1 MIQNIFSRVTGGNI
15 SKIFGTLGVLGN
27 ANLYLINPNGIMF
40 GPNARLDMRGAFVG
54 STADSL
60 LFNNN
65 YDFSASNPTAPPLL
79 TVDIPLG
86 VRFRENTG
94 DINSTA
100 NLSTP
105 SDLTL
110 QGGNVNLTG
119 SVVAGGNLRLEALD
133 TLTIRDTVE
142 NPFFAVSGLDLLIQG
157 NNIDIFA
164 LNNVNSAIA
173 SYGNLTLKSPNPVI
187 GDAHY
192 YSGGNFRIEKLDSSL
207 GELYSPNDPVIRTGG
222 DVFIG
227 AYEGASLHIIAGGS
241 VTIPGYVLIT
251 GADAEF
257 GLQETVTLSNG
268 QEIFID
274 GKNTPTLDIRA
285 GVREEFIGTPL
296 FEGSG
301 LDFFIFPSFS
311 QTATSADINVGTI
324 IFSRNP
330 NDGTQKITGDVL
342 LTNQYQPNPN
352 LQGSITLNPSFGN
365 TAIGTSS
372 FLDGGRVIIDSKA
385 NILVSGD
392 INSFA
397 FGQNGRGGDVLF
409 NSVGDI
415 FLFSSNINVLGSQGG
430 NISFNANNI
439 DIIISLLLSGIQQGL
454 GFENAQGGDIR
465 LNAKEN
471 ISIDSSL
478 IANGVLTNAIGNAGN
493 TIINTS
499 DLFIT
504 NGTQINSNTVSS
516 GNAGSIKINAS
527 NSIFIRG
534 ESPLLGTS
542 GIFSQVQATGIGD
555 SQGIVINTSTLTLQ
569 NGANIDSST
578 FGKGKAGLIDI
589 TANESINITGESSL
603 SPFVIQSG
611 ITSQVI
617 GEGDSKGILI
627 NTPNLNLIDGG
638 RIDAS
643 TLGKGDAGKIE
654 ITSTNGNIL
663 LMGESSLG
671 QVSTIS
677 SQVQTG
683 IEGEGNSGGIVIYPV
698 R

>member
-1 MIQNIFSRVTGGNI
+1 VIQNIFSRVTGGNI